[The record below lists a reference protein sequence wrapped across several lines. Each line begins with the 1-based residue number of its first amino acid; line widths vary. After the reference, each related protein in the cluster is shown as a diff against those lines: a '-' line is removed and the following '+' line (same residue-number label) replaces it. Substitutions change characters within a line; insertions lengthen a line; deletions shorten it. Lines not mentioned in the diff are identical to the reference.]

1 VCALAARWAL
11 DGRLRRVGAA
21 GLAEMVEPIPFLA
34 ALAERGVKAATFQ
47 GAAAAS

>member
-1 VCALAARWAL
+1 
-11 DGRLRRVGAA
+11 LRRVGAA